1 MGLGNLTKEQMED
14 LAMIEIAMH
23 VLEDANKAMDFRE
36 LFDRVA
42 DVKGIAESDR
52 DEQLLQFYTDL
63 NIDGRFMT
71 KGSNLWGL
79 KKWYPVE
86 EIDEDISLTPKKKK
100 KKKVKK
106 KAKVDLLAEEDL
118 DESEL
123 DDDFDDEPI
132 SLDALAEEEYDL
144 DEDEIEEDIDEL
156 DEFDDEDEEDYD
168 IEDELEDE
176 E

>member
-1 MGLGNLTKEQMED
+1 M
-14 LAMIEIAMH
+14 AMVEIGMH
-23 VLEDANKAMDFRE
+23 ILEDTNKPMDFRE
-36 LFDRVA
+36 LFNRIA
-42 DVKGIAESDR
+42 ELKGISEADK
-52 DEQLLQFYTDL
+52 DEHLSQFYTDL

-176 E
+176 EYLRPTP